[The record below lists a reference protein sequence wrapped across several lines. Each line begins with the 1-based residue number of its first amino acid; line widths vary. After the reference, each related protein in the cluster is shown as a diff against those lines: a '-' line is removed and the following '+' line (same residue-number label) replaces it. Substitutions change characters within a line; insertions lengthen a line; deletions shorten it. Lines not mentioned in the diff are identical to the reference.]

1 LDADIAVTMSAALL
15 QRAFELEPDGDQ
27 RIIDRA
33 IELASQLFARH
44 LR

>member
-1 LDADIAVTMSAALL
+1 MSAALMR
-15 QRAFELEPDGDQ
+15 RAFELDLDGDQ
-27 RIIDRA
+27 RVIDRA